1 MLIIGMCVDT
11 CAYMCSFMYMC
22 ACLCMCEYMYI
33 YVCANV
39 CMDMY
44 CVHVF
49 MSICRWVC
57 ICTCF
62 CVSMHVCQCVY
73 VCVYTSVYMHVHEV
87 KHPKEMSVGASCQMW
102 WIHELLSVLKH
113 YLIVRI
119 LFPLRIWRFHVPLWS
134 SDKPP
139 GTLKPRKQA
148 QILPPEVYRLK

>member
-1 MLIIGMCVDT
+1 MCICVFIYVYV
-11 CAYMCSFMYMC
+11 CMFVYVWVYAYIYMYVQMC
-22 ACLCMCEYMYI
+22 ACICTVCMCI
-33 YVCANV
+33 WVYVGE
-39 CMDMY
+39 
-44 CVHVF
+44 
-49 MSICRWVC
+49 
-57 ICTCF
+57 
-62 CVSMHVCQCVY
+62 CVY
-73 VCVYTSVYMHVHEV
+73 VHASVWVCTCVSVCMYASTQSVYMHVHEV

-102 WIHELLSVLKH
+102 WIHELLSVLKR